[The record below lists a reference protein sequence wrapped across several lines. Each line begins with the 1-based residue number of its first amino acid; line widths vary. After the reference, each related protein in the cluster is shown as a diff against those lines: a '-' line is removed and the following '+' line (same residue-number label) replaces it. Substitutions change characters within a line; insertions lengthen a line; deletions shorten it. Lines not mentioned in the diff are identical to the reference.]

1 MREGRLR
8 RSRYW
13 NRSRKERRMKV
24 QVCCPFG
31 SLVRKNLKSDQPSSI
46 SLSLLDH
53 VVELNEADEIARRIL
68 TKQSV
73 SDDEFR
79 YAVMFNLTAM
89 TQLLWELSDD
99 RGVPSKKEAPAIMV
113 GSYSRS
119 GLGHLKSR
127 AIKLVPVAALVAFL
141 AGVGLGYLIP

>member
-1 MREGRLR
+1 M
-8 RSRYW
+8 
-13 NRSRKERRMKV
+13 
-24 QVCCPFG
+24 
-31 SLVRKNLKSDQPSSI
+31 
-46 SLSLLDH
+46 LSTLDP
-53 VVELNEADEIARRIL
+53 VAEFNEADEIARRIL
-68 TKQSV
+68 TRKSF

-89 TQLLWELSDD
+89 TQMLWELSDD
-99 RGVPSKKEAPAIMV
+99 RGGPSKKEAPATMV
-113 GSYSRS
+113 RSYSRS